1 MRGRLLF
8 MFEFLAEAMQNFAVV
23 HIGELVVERK
33 RKEKEKQIEETGRL
47 LGKGN
52 GRG

>member
-1 MRGRLLF
+1 

-33 RKEKEKQIEETGRL
+33 RKRRKKNKLR
-47 LGKGN
+47 
-52 GRG
+52 RRADY